1 MTRSSRAALLR
12 LDFGLE
18 LLVLDLLVALKRDAT
33 DDRILDNGFS
43 FDEANPIP
51 APTITP
57 ITVPIPGRI
66 VPAAPPTSAPEIV
79 RFLSAQA
86 LVRSHGSAGFVSS
99 FMLLP
104 LVKERLNVSPSA
116 ASARDCSAFLW
127 GRRRAERRPLLHELA
142 PLLEHVA
149 ASVGLLYLTARSSRT
164 RGVAI
169 VQVCATPAQNPL
181 LDWLKGSGRTFCVEM
196 WMPNVAKL

>member
-1 MTRSSRAALLR
+1 

-18 LLVLDLLVALKRDAT
+18 LLVLDLFVALKRDGV
-33 DDRILDNGFS
+33 DDWILDDGFS

-51 APTITP
+51 APRIAP

-86 LVRSHGSAGFVSS
+86 LVRSHGATGLVSS

-104 LVKERLNVSPSA
+104 SNERALG
-116 ASARDCSAFLW
+116 C
-127 GRRRAERRPLLHELA
+127 
-142 PLLEHVA
+142 
-149 ASVGLLYLTARSSRT
+149 
-164 RGVAI
+164 
-169 VQVCATPAQNPL
+169 
-181 LDWLKGSGRTFCVEM
+181 
-196 WMPNVAKL
+196 